1 MNNKDRA
8 LKVKKLLGM
17 QGEDSENEY
26 YRVADVLCD
35 LKHFCDEFKID
46 FNEEV
51 EQSEVFYQFEID
63 FQNESDKERLS
74 KKWPRVKR

>member
-26 YRVADVLCD
+26 YRGADVLCD
-35 LKHFCDEFKID
+35 LKHFCEEFRID

-51 EQSEVFYQFEID
+51 EQSEVFYQ
-63 FQNESDKERLS
+63 NELDNERLS
-74 KKWPRVKR
+74 KQWLKVKK

>member
-35 LKHFCDEFKID
+35 LKHFCDEFRID

-51 EQSEVFYQFEID
+51 EQSEVFYQ
-63 FQNESDKERLS
+63 NELDNERLS
-74 KKWPRVKR
+74 EQWPRMKK

>member
-35 LKHFCDEFKID
+35 LKHFCDEFRID

-51 EQSEVFYQFEID
+51 EQSEVFYQ
-63 FQNESDKERLS
+63 NELDNQKES
-74 KKWPRVKR
+74 EQ

>member
-35 LKHFCDEFKID
+35 IKHFCDEFKID

-51 EQSEVFYQFEID
+51 EQSEVFYQ
-63 FQNESDKERLS
+63 NELDNERLS
-74 KKWPRVKR
+74 EQWPRVKK

>member
-17 QGEDSENEY
+17 QGEDPENEY

-35 LKHFCDEFKID
+35 LKHFCDEFRID

-51 EQSEVFYQFEID
+51 EQSEVFYQ
-63 FQNESDKERLS
+63 NELDNERLS
-74 KKWPRVKR
+74 KQWLKVKK

>member
-46 FNEEV
+46 FNEE
-51 EQSEVFYQFEID
+51 EQQSEVFYQ
-63 FQNESDKERLS
+63 NELDNERLS
-74 KKWPRVKR
+74 KQWLKVKK

>member
-35 LKHFCDEFKID
+35 LKHFCDEFRID

-51 EQSEVFYQFEID
+51 EQSEVFYQ
-63 FQNESDKERLS
+63 NELDNERLS
-74 KKWPRVKR
+74 KQWLKVKK

>member
-35 LKHFCDEFKID
+35 LKHFCDEFRID

-51 EQSEVFYQFEID
+51 EQSEVFYQ
-63 FQNESDKERLS
+63 NELDNERLS
-74 KKWPRVKR
+74 KK

>member
-35 LKHFCDEFKID
+35 LKHFCDEFRID

-51 EQSEVFYQFEID
+51 EQSEVFYQ
-63 FQNESDKERLS
+63 NELDNERLS
-74 KKWPRVKR
+74 EQ

>member
-35 LKHFCDEFKID
+35 LKHFCDEFRID

-51 EQSEVFYQFEID
+51 EQSEVFYQ
-63 FQNESDKERLS
+63 NELDNERLS
-74 KKWPRVKR
+74 KQ

>member
-35 LKHFCDEFKID
+35 LKHFCDEFRID

-51 EQSEVFYQFEID
+51 EQSEVFYQ
-63 FQNESDKERLS
+63 NELDNEK
-74 KKWPRVKR
+74 

>member
-35 LKHFCDEFKID
+35 LKHFCDEFRID

-51 EQSEVFYQFEID
+51 EQSEVFYQ
-63 FQNESDKERLS
+63 NELDNERLS
-74 KKWPRVKR
+74 EQWPRVKK

>member
-17 QGEDSENEY
+17 QGEDSENKY

-35 LKHFCDEFKID
+35 LKHFCDEFRID

-51 EQSEVFYQFEID
+51 EQSEVFYQNELD
-63 FQNESDKERLS
+63 NQKESDNA
-74 KKWPRVKR
+74 

>member
-35 LKHFCDEFKID
+35 LKHFCDEFRID

-51 EQSEVFYQFEID
+51 EQSEVFYQ
-63 FQNESDKERLS
+63 NELDNERLGKQWLKV
-74 KKWPRVKR
+74 KK

>member
-46 FNEEV
+46 FNEE
-51 EQSEVFYQFEID
+51 EQQSEVFYQFEL
-63 FQNESDKERLS
+63 DKES
-74 KKWPRVKR
+74 KQ

>member
-1 MNNKDRA
+1 
-8 LKVKKLLGM
+8 M

-35 LKHFCDEFKID
+35 LKHFCDEFRID

-51 EQSEVFYQFEID
+51 EQSEVFYQ
-63 FQNESDKERLS
+63 NELDNERLS
-74 KKWPRVKR
+74 EQ

>member
-17 QGEDSENEY
+17 QGEDLENKY

-46 FNEEV
+46 FNEE
-51 EQSEVFYQFEID
+51 EQQSEVFYQYEL
-63 FQNESDKERLS
+63 DKERLS
-74 KKWPRVKR
+74 KK

>member
-35 LKHFCDEFKID
+35 LKHFCDEFRID

-51 EQSEVFYQFEID
+51 EQSEVFYQ
-63 FQNESDKERLS
+63 NELDNERLS
-74 KKWPRVKR
+74 KQWPRVKR

>member
-46 FNEEV
+46 FNEE
-51 EQSEVFYQFEID
+51 EQQSEVFYQYEL
-63 FQNESDKERLS
+63 DKERLS
-74 KKWPRVKR
+74 KK

>member
-74 KKWPRVKR
+74 KK

>member
-35 LKHFCDEFKID
+35 LKHFCDEFRID

-51 EQSEVFYQFEID
+51 EQSEVFYQ
-63 FQNESDKERLS
+63 NELDNERLS
-74 KKWPRVKR
+74 KH